1 MFAGLTSHADLW
13 MRLSS
18 EHLKAIQ
25 ADPRK
30 LFVQPYRH
38 LAPMPSFVPPCLQ
51 AESAFFVEAQNSA
64 HYPAEAF
71 AAFVAAFAAESVETF
86 AEALEAFAAA
96 SAETFAVAFAA
107 LEEFAAAYAASL
119 AASVGAF
126 DTAEKIAA
134 YQTDMD

>member
-1 MFAGLTSHADLW
+1 MAGMFVDLTNHADLW

-86 AEALEAFAAA
+86 AEALEAFAEAFA
-96 SAETFAVAFAA
+96 SSAVASV
-107 LEEFAAAYAASL
+107 AAYAAFL